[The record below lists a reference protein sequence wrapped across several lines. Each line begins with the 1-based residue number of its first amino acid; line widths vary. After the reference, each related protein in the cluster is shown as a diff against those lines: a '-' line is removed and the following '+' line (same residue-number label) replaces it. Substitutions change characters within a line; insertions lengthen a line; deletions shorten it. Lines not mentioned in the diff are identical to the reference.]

1 MRNMNDL
8 VRQAGVM
15 QNKIAKMQ
23 QEMAERT
30 VEASSGGGMV
40 KVVATCKQDI
50 VSITIDPKA
59 LEGGDVEML
68 QDLVLTAVNEAVRIG
83 RATMDR
89 VLPRWAASRPSSNR
103 GWRVVAS
110 LRAAFPPSPLPPS
123 PNESPFPKQYAEQ
136 GFDNVKSFGKE
147 RGSFWGG
154 EDDRMAPPGRAVPV
168 DASPRLTGIDSNA
181 GSLSEERFPLPQFSV
196 HPNEEVWTTESLN
209 R

>member
-40 KVVATCKQDI
+40 KVGATCKQDI

-89 VLPRWAASRPSSNR
+89 EVSAITGGIKLP
-103 GWRVVAS
+103 
-110 LRAAFPPSPLPPS
+110 
-123 PNESPFPKQYAEQ
+123 
-136 GFDNVKSFGKE
+136 
-147 RGSFWGG
+147 
-154 EDDRMAPPGRAVPV
+154 
-168 DASPRLTGIDSNA
+168 GII
-181 GSLSEERFPLPQFSV
+181 
-196 HPNEEVWTTESLN
+196 
-209 R
+209 